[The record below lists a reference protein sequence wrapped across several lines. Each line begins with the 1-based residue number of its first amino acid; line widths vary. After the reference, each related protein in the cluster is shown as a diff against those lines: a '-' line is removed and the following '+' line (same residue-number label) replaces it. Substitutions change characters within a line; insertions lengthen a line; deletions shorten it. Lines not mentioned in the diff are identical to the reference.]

1 MSGSRGSS
9 GSGSSRQPSGR
20 CRLVILSCFIA
31 APSAWR
37 PAPANLVSDGP
48 AGRSGSRPGRRA
60 PTAGWRRTHPSS
72 MRRRLLPAQIQRPQ
86 ARPAPAGPVRFRPEP
101 VRFRPPAGGASGPLP
116 LAPLAGGRPVSPP
129 GAGPATGRRC
139 HRGGAPIPARAGI
152 PGEPMTPRA
161 AAALPAP
168 AEPGPPPRGRAA
180 GEQLLAGLVRG
191 AHRCVA
197 GRGTPR
203 GNWNPAPFAVTPG
216 SGKRVSRGPA
226 GLPRNQASLA
236 QRAGRR
242 PRRSSH
248 RPHGSRVIP
257 ARPSCWPDLRAP
269 RRTHVSLL

>member
-116 LAPLAGGRPVSPP
+116 LAPLAGGRPVLPP

-139 HRGGAPIPARAGI
+139 HRGGAPIPGRAGI

-168 AEPGPPPRGRAA
+168 AEPGPPPRGRGRRGAASGGPGSRCAPLRGRAGDTA
-180 GEQLLAGLVRG
+180 GELEPGAVRG
-191 AHRCVA
+191 HPGIGEA
-197 GRGTPR
+197 GYRVGPRACPGTR
-203 GNWNPAPFAVTPG
+203 PA
-216 SGKRVSRGPA
+216 SRSAPA
-226 GLPRNQASLA
+226 GGPVV
-236 QRAGRR
+236 
-242 PRRSSH
+242 H
-248 RPHGSRVIP
+248 RTALTVPG
-257 ARPSCWPDLRAP
+257 
-269 RRTHVSLL
+269 